1 MTVENYMNR
10 LPEEMVKEI
19 YDFVYPNKLRLLLSL
34 YPKDD
39 LTVILNTFTWE
50 QLDRVYRQGCISKLF
65 EWCPTSGYEMWNLRT
80 DVKSLFQLIQVGH
93 RQYYTNDLSAY
104 AYEYSPISKF
114 NHYWVSN
121 NKTYKVYRPEYIR
134 RITAFYNSLLN
145 PPAILHYQ
153 RKNKRLQKFC
163 EKTVQEL
170 ISGILVMD
178 KYNKKHEIP

>member
-65 EWCPTSGYEMWNLRT
+65 EWCPTS
-80 DVKSLFQLIQVGH
+80 
-93 RQYYTNDLSAY
+93 
-104 AYEYSPISKF
+104 
-114 NHYWVSN
+114 
-121 NKTYKVYRPEYIR
+121 
-134 RITAFYNSLLN
+134 
-145 PPAILHYQ
+145 
-153 RKNKRLQKFC
+153 
-163 EKTVQEL
+163 
-170 ISGILVMD
+170 
-178 KYNKKHEIP
+178 